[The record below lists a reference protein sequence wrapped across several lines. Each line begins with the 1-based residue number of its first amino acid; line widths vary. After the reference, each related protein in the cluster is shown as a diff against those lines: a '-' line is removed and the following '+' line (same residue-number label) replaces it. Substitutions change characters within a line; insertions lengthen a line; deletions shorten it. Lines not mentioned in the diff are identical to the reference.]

1 MKSLLIVFCFL
12 AFLGTTAYSQ
22 ELSKEEAKE
31 LKKKLKSM
39 TPEQLQEL
47 EQQNTAYYEQLQ
59 EKESTINE
67 LQAENAQLMSEVDK
81 LKEAKEAKQTEQENS
96 EDNYADNYETPTAK
110 GVLFKVQIGA
120 FKELDLREFF
130 GNNENFSGEVEED
143 GTMKYTLG
151 TFTDYWQA
159 DKFKKYLRKMGV
171 KDAWI
176 VAYKDGKRVDI
187 KDALEGAI

>member
-1 MKSLLIVFCFL
+1 MKSLLTVFCFL
-12 AFLGTTAYSQ
+12 AFLLTGYSQ
-22 ELSKEEAKE
+22 ELSKEEYKE

-39 TPEQLQEL
+39 SPEDLLQLE
-47 EQQNTAYYEQLQ
+47 EQNTEYYEQLQ
-59 EKESTINE
+59 EKESTISE
-67 LQAENAQLMSEVDK
+67 LQAENAELMSEVDK
-81 LKEAKEAKQTEQENS
+81 LKQAKAEQQTEQEKS

-130 GNNENFSGEVEED
+130 GNSENFSGEVEED

>member
-1 MKSLLIVFCFL
+1 MKSLLTVFCFL
-12 AFLGTTAYSQ
+12 AFLLTGYSQ
-22 ELSKEEAKE
+22 ELSKEEYKE

-39 TPEQLQEL
+39 SPEDLQKL
-47 EQQNTAYYEQLQ
+47 EDQNTEYYEQLQ
-59 EKESTINE
+59 EKETTIND
-67 LQAENAQLMSEVDK
+67 LQAENAELMSEVDK
-81 LKEAKEAKQTEQENS
+81 LKETKEATQTEQENS

-110 GVLFKVQIGA
+110 GVVFKVQIGA

-176 VAYKDGKRVDI
+176 VAYKNGERVDI